1 MKTILIVDDSDM
13 ARASMSFA
21 LRTKKYTVIDAANG
35 KDALQKLKDN
45 PDVGLV
51 ITDINMPEMNGI
63 ELISTI
69 RTKLG
74 NKALPIYA
82 LTTEESAGADIMANG
97 ASGFLLKNTKTSEEI
112 QKIVSQY
119 IG

>member
-1 MKTILIVDDSDM
+1 M

-21 LRTKKYTVIDAANG
+21 LKTRKYNVIDAVNG
-35 KDALQKLKDN
+35 KDALQKLQEN
-45 PDVGLV
+45 PDIGLV
-51 ITDINMPEMNGI
+51 ITDINMPVMNGI

-69 RTKLG
+69 RGKLG
-74 NKALPIYA
+74 NKTLPIFA

-97 ASGFLLKNTKTSEEI
+97 ATGFLLKNTKTSEEI
-112 QKIVSQY
+112 QKIVIKY